1 MESRKVDV
9 PVTVNKLHFGHYD
22 RFIVTYTVQVTT
34 DVHYVEG
41 ERDIRRDDPK
51 AAAKMREDA
60 IEHAKQKVFD
70 RIVAD
75 ALKVLD
81 TRANEHGMIVVGSA
95 PRKLVIFPS
104 EKDLEEVTKRER
116 TSTRKPPYNTRTS
129 KVIGKH
135 EEAASVEHRDERGR
149 STVQSDKST

>member
-1 MESRKVDV
+1 MSLRKVDV

-60 IEHAKQKVFD
+60 IEHARQKVFD

-81 TRANEHGMIVVGSA
+81 ARANEHGMIVVGSA
-95 PRKLVIFPS
+95 PRKLVILPS
-104 EKDLEEVTKRER
+104 EKELEEVTKRER
-116 TSTRKPPYNTRTS
+116 TSARKPMVTS
-129 KVIGKH
+129 IGKR
-135 EEAASVEHRDERGR
+135 EEATSVEYRDERGR
-149 STVQSDKST
+149 STAQSGKST

>member
-1 MESRKVDV
+1 MESRKIDV

-41 ERDIRRDDPK
+41 ERDIRRDDSK

-81 TRANEHGMIVVGSA
+81 ARANEHGMIVVGSA
-95 PRKLVIFPS
+95 LRKLVIFPS
-104 EKDLEEVTKRER
+104 EKELEEVTKRER
-116 TSTRKPPYNTRTS
+116 ASARKPAVTR
-129 KVIGKH
+129 VGKH
-135 EEAASVEHRDERGR
+135 EEAASVEHRNERSR
-149 STVQSDKST
+149 STVQSGKSA

>member
-1 MESRKVDV
+1 MLLESRKVDV

-70 RIVAD
+70 RIIAD

-81 TRANEHGMIVVGSA
+81 ARANEHGMIAVGSA
-95 PRKLVIFPS
+95 PRKLVVFPS
-104 EKDLEEVTKRER
+104 KEELEEVTKRER
-116 TSTRKPPYNTRTS
+116 ASARKPTVTP
-129 KVIGKH
+129 VGKR
-135 EEAASVEHRDERGR
+135 EEVASVEHRNERGR
-149 STVQSDKST
+149 STVQSGKPT

>member
-1 MESRKVDV
+1 V

-60 IEHAKQKVFD
+60 IEHAKRKVFD
-70 RIVAD
+70 RIVTD

-81 TRANEHGMIVVGSA
+81 ARANEHGMIVVGSA
-95 PRKLVIFPS
+95 QRKLVIFPS
-104 EKDLEEVTKRER
+104 EKELEEVTKRER
-116 TSTRKPPYNTRTS
+116 TGIRKPQGVGRERATS
-129 KVIGKH
+129 
-135 EEAASVEHRDERGR
+135 ASVEHRNERGR
-149 STVQSDKST
+149 STVQSGKPA

>member
-1 MESRKVDV
+1 LESRKVDV

-60 IEHAKQKVFD
+60 IEHAKRKVFD

-81 TRANEHGMIVVGSA
+81 ARANEHGMIVVGSA

-104 EKDLEEVTKRER
+104 EKELEEVTKRER
-116 TSTRKPPYNTRTS
+116 ASARKPAYDTRIL
-129 KVIGKH
+129 KVIGKR
-135 EEAASVEHRDERGR
+135 EEAASVEHRNERSR
-149 STVQSDKST
+149 STVQSGKPT